1 MIEIQLFINFK
12 QKQIKMNRRYSIQK
26 QGRKDTPKENYTI
39 LFRSKMSMI
48 VNNGIQHVTTTDKIH
63 KLKVLNRISLGYF
76 FFTTVNSNFMIYMII
91 KILGTINL
99 RRVIL
104 CTIKI

>member
-1 MIEIQLFINFK
+1 MIEIQLCIHFK

-26 QGRKDTPKENYTI
+26 QERKDTPKENYTI
-39 LFRSKMSMI
+39 LSRTKMSMT
-48 VNNGIQHVTTTDKIH
+48 VNNGIQHVTTTDKIY

-76 FFTTVNSNFMIYMII
+76 FFTTLNSNFRIYII
-91 KILGTINL
+91 KILSTINL